1 MFFYLYDAVVLDKKY
16 ATLLDRIEGRII
28 ELGIN
33 GRIERLT
40 PLRNIKELIEHG
52 IKNGAHTVVVVGSD
66 QTFLRALQV
75 TAQHDV
81 AVGFL
86 PFGASALGPLFGVA
100 DPMDGCNAL
109 SRRITKQLAL
119 GKANQTYFLTEVTA
133 ELPPGTKITCDG
145 QWSIITQTETTTL
158 LLANLGHILGGGVE
172 APVIY
177 DTHQLHLTLQPRS
190 QPTGFL
196 RKQIANHPTSVR
208 VHKLTIEHSAVAV
221 SVLLDQT
228 TTLKSPVSF
237 SLKAKAIKVIVGKQ
251 RLL

>member
-16 ATLLDRIEGRII
+16 ATLLDRIESRVI

-40 PLRNIKELIEHG
+40 PLRNIKELIDRG
-52 IKNGAHTVVVVGSD
+52 IKNGAHTIVVLGTD

-75 TAQHDV
+75 TAQYDV

-86 PFGASALGPLFGVA
+86 PFGSSALGPLFGVS

-133 ELPPGTKITCDG
+133 ELPRGTKITCDG
-145 QWSIITQTETTTL
+145 QWSITTQTDTTTL
-158 LLANLGHILGGGVE
+158 ALGNIGHILGGGIE
-172 APVIY
+172 TPTIY
-177 DTHQLHLTLQPRS
+177 DTHQLHLLLQPHS

-196 RKQIANHPTSVR
+196 RKQVQNHATSVR
-208 VHKLTIEHSAVAV
+208 VNKVTVEHPDVTV
-221 SVLLDQT
+221 PILLDQT
-228 TTLKSPVSF
+228 TVLKTPVSF

>member
-16 ATLLDRIEGRII
+16 ATLLDQIESRVI

-40 PLRNIKELIEHG
+40 PLRNIKELIDHG
-52 IKNGAHTVVVVGSD
+52 VKNGAHTIVVVGTD
-66 QTFLRALQV
+66 QTFLRTLQV
-75 TAQHDV
+75 TAQYDV

-86 PFGASALGPLFGVA
+86 PFGPSALGSLFGVT
-100 DPMDGCNAL
+100 DPLDGCNAL

-133 ELPPGTKITCDG
+133 ELPRGTKITCDG
-145 QWSIITQTETTTL
+145 QWSIITQTDTTTL
-158 LLANLGHILGGGVE
+158 ALANLGHVLGSRVE
-172 APVIY
+172 VPTVY
-177 DTHQLHLTLQPRS
+177 DTHQLHLMLQPHS

-196 RKQIANHPTSVR
+196 RKQVLNHPTSVL
-208 VHKLTIEHSAVAV
+208 VHKVTIEHPDLSVA
-221 SVLLDQT
+221 VLLDQT
-228 TTLKSPVSF
+228 TALKTPVSF